1 MTVESFSN
9 HPVGGIGSVIVH
21 TVKEAFLYLES
32 FTNLEKGRIPETKR
46 DFRLDRMRLF
56 LDRLNYPHLSFKTIH
71 IAGTKGKGSTGA
83 MMGSVLEE
91 AGFKTG
97 VYSSPHVSSYLE
109 RIRISNGPPSDE
121 SIVRGVNNL
130 TRWIVEPLQ
139 RLPGEFPPTTFE
151 LLTLLA
157 FLLFREQD
165 CTFAVIETGIGGRL
179 DATNIVRP
187 VACLITPL
195 DLEHTHLLGK
205 TIESIAY
212 EKGGIIK
219 RGVPVFCSHQKTVAL
234 DVFHSIGR
242 ARGAPIFS
250 LDEELE
256 QLDCVLERS
265 GMDCEVKLRNRTP
278 LTFRLALNGLFQAEN
293 AALASLAL
301 VHLLPFI
308 PIPALERGMRKTS
321 LPGRL
326 EIIDGTP
333 PIILDGAHT
342 PLAAERLMESY
353 RKLFP
358 ERGILIFG
366 SVIGKNPADMAGHLV
381 PYFDA
386 VIISTPGSFKESEPD
401 TLYEMFKK
409 LHGNTQLELLP
420 HKALEKAMK
429 LSGGKKPILV
439 TGSFYMIS
447 EIRKELMEADDEHQM
462 V

>member
-1 MTVESFSN
+1 MHSA
-9 HPVGGIGSVIVH
+9 
-21 TVKEAFLYLES
+21 KEAFQYLES

-46 DFRLDRMRLF
+46 EFRLDRMRLF
-56 LDRLNYPHLSFKTIH
+56 LDRLSYPHLAFKTIH

-109 RIRISNGPPSDE
+109 RIRISNRPPSEE
-121 SIVRGVNNL
+121 SIVHTVNHLAKN
-130 TRWIVEPLQ
+130 IVESHH

-157 FLLFREQD
+157 FLLFREQE
-165 CTFAVIETGIGGRL
+165 CSFAVIETGIGGRL
-179 DATNIVRP
+179 DATNIIRP
-187 VACLITPL
+187 ISCLITPL
-195 DLEHTHLLGK
+195 DLEHTLLLGG
-205 TIESIAY
+205 TLESIAY

-219 RGVPVFCSHQKTVAL
+219 KGVPVYCSHQGPGAL
-234 DVFHSIGR
+234 GVFHAIGR

-256 QLDCVLERS
+256 QLTTKLDRK
-265 GMDCEVKLRNRTP
+265 GMDCMVKLRNRTP
-278 LTFRLALNGLFQAEN
+278 LAFRLALNGRFQAEN
-293 AALASLAL
+293 AALAALAL
-301 VHLLPFI
+301 FHILPFTPVPVI
-308 PIPALERGMRKTS
+308 EKGMQKTF

-326 EIIDGTP
+326 EVIDGNP

-353 RKLFP
+353 QELFP
-358 ERGILIFG
+358 EKGILIFG
-366 SVIGKNPADMAGHLV
+366 SVAGKNPADMAGFLIPH
-381 PYFDA
+381 FET

-401 TLYEMFKK
+401 TLYEIFKK
-409 LHGNTQLELLP
+409 LHDDTQLVRNP
-420 HKALEKAMK
+420 HKALEKAVK
-429 LSGGKKPILV
+429 LSGGRKPILV

-447 EIRKELMEADDEHQM
+447 EIRKNLVEAEDENP
-462 V
+462 VV